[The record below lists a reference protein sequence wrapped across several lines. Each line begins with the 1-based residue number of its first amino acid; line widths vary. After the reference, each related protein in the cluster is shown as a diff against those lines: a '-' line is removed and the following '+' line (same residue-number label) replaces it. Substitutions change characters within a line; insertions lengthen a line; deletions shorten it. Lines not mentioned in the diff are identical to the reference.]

1 MENFII
7 RIYRREYSDIS
18 GLVEQVEMNEQRPFT
33 CFDELR
39 DILSPRTGKTKWP
52 DKVVADE
59 GAMSEL
65 TSDFNQKMM

>member
-18 GLVEQVEMNEQRPFT
+18 GLVEQIEMNEQLSFT

-39 DILSPRTGKTKWP
+39 DILSLSAGKARRP
-52 DKVVADE
+52 ERVMVDE
-59 GAMSEL
+59 RHR
-65 TSDFNQKMM
+65 D

>member
-18 GLVEQVEMNEQRPFT
+18 GLVEQVEMNEQHSFT

-39 DILSPRTGKTKWP
+39 DILSPRSGKARRPK
-52 DKVVADE
+52 KVMADE
-59 GAMSEL
+59 RRN
-65 TSDFNQKMM
+65 D

>member
-7 RIYRREYSDIS
+7 RIYRREFSDIS

-39 DILSPRTGKTKWP
+39 DILSLRVPLDPGAAT
-52 DKVVADE
+52 VVVECDPE
-59 GAMSEL
+59 KS
-65 TSDFNQKMM
+65 